1 MNVRITLDGLPPCPR
16 CDNYGGV
23 VTATEAIYIDLDD
36 GYGSRLAG
44 YEPKAWDYCDCD
56 YGRCLKL
63 REEKHQAEEETHLEM
78 LASEERDRSAAL
90 LDGGG
95 W

>member
-56 YGRCLKL
+56 YGRDLKAKADK
-63 REEKHQAEEETHLEM
+63 RQAEEDAWIEREAARAADEM
-78 LASEERDRSAAL
+78 VDC
-90 LDGGG
+90 GGG